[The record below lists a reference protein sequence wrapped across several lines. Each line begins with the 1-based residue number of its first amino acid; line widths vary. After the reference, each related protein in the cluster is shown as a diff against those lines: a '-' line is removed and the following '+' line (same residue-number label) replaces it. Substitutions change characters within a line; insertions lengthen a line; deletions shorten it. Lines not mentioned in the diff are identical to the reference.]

1 MSCVWQQYDDWGE
14 RYLDHAAT
22 GTYNALYDRPTVL
35 GLVGDVAGQRVLD
48 AGCGPGLYAEA
59 PASMGADVTAIDA
72 SEEQLRIARGRLGDS
87 VRVQRA
93 VLGDPL
99 PFENET
105 FDLIVCALVMHY
117 LRDPSAAYAEFHRV
131 LRAGGRAVIS
141 THHPM
146 ADWLRKGGESYF
158 EVREEQDI
166 WSTPNGRKPMR
177 YWRAPLTRIC
187 SAATTNGLLIS
198 RLIEPLPEAQG
209 PVSAALWDGLSHCL
223 SCSRGPTRRPDC
235 RLESR
240 STSPAFAEKGSRKS
254 R

>member
-14 RYLDHAAT
+14 RYLDHAVT

-105 FDLIVCALVMHY
+105 FEWSSVLSSCTTSAIPLRLMRSSTACCERVDGRLSQHTTRWRTGSAKAASPTSRCVRNKTSGPRPTAGNRCAT
-117 LRDPSAAYAEFHRV
+117 
-131 LRAGGRAVIS
+131 GGR
-141 THHPM
+141 
-146 ADWLRKGGESYF
+146 R
-158 EVREEQDI
+158 
-166 WSTPNGRKPMR
+166 
-177 YWRAPLTRIC
+177 
-187 SAATTNGLLIS
+187 
-198 RLIEPLPEAQG
+198 
-209 PVSAALWDGLSHCL
+209 
-223 SCSRGPTRRPDC
+223 
-235 RLESR
+235 
-240 STSPAFAEKGSRKS
+240 
-254 R
+254 

>member
-14 RYLDHAAT
+14 RYLDHAVT

-158 EVREEQDI
+158 EGREEQDI

-177 YWRAPLTRIC
+177 Y
-187 SAATTNGLLIS
+187 S

-209 PVSAALWDGLSHCL
+209 PVSAALWDSLSHCL

-240 STSPAFAEKGSRKS
+240 STSPAFAENGSRKS